1 MSKIE
6 LGKIVNTIGLKGS
19 LKVLFNYN
27 VKKEVLNQIKNLQI
41 EEFSENFIVE
51 KLFNNKTFF
60 VLKLLNY
67 NSVNSVEKFNKKKIF
82 IDEDS
87 VNLTENNYF
96 TNSLIGCEIVSQQGK
111 FYGKIVGVENYG
123 ATDILFL
130 QNQKEEFSVPFI
142 KEVFVSF
149 DITKKQIIASKKI
162 EEVIVWKLMF
172 WQYFQKCFQH
182 LITAF
187 CLVLKAII
195 T

>member
-27 VKKEVLNQIKNLQI
+27 VKKEVLNQIKYLQI
-41 EEFSENFIVE
+41 EEFNENFIVE
-51 KLFNNKTFF
+51 KLFFNKTFF

-87 VNLTENNYF
+87 VNLSENNCF
-96 TNSLIGCEIVSQQGK
+96 TSSLIGCEIISQQGK
-111 FYGKIVGVENYG
+111 SYGKIVGVENYG

-142 KEVFVSF
+142 KDLFVSF
-149 DITKKQIIASKKI
+149 DITKKQIIVSKKI
-162 EEVIVWKLMF
+162 EEVIV
-172 WQYFQKCFQH
+172 
-182 LITAF
+182 
-187 CLVLKAII
+187 
-195 T
+195 

>member
-162 EEVIVWKLMF
+162 EEVIV
-172 WQYFQKCFQH
+172 
-182 LITAF
+182 
-187 CLVLKAII
+187 
-195 T
+195 